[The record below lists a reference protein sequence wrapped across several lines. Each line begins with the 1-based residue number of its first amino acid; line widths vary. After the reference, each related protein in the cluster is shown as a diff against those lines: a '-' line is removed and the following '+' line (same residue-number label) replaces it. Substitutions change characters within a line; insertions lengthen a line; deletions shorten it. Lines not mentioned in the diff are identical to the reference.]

1 MPYLSVGQQHELE
14 EIAAH
19 RLQILRAGDAS
30 NAPGLRE
37 AHNFVLRV
45 KDRLREDRY
54 QQFLVNFPKFDTTM
68 QPRAFYEET
77 RKIFDANLAE
87 NLWSELRDTYLPKID
102 ADSMR
107 GNVKT
112 QWTSELWCGHVF
124 GEECIT
130 NWLRRSNS
138 CPHCRD
144 MPLDMPSHLVESM
157 EDNRI
162 LEENLADMERRV
174 DELVQEDEEPER
186 AMNETA
192 LEQHER
198 ARRTHISHPL
208 DQTELQY
215 REEEFD
221 RLINVLQEEQ
231 QRLRQ
236 HMHQLDQYR
245 SQLAERMEEEDRQ
258 REAERRR
265 RAERRAERMEELD
278 RLEEAENRRGANGWR
293 WF

>member
-1 MPYLSVGQQHELE
+1 MPRQRTERQGSRPRTIEELIQTSVWSGT
-14 EIAAH
+14 
-19 RLQILRAGDAS
+19 S
-30 NAPGLRE
+30 K
-37 AHNFVLRV
+37 HNGPVV
-45 KDRLREDRY
+45 CTICTNPY
-54 QQFLVNFPKFDTTM
+54 Q
-68 QPRAFYEET
+68 
-77 RKIFDANLAE
+77 ANGE
-87 NLWSELRDTYLPKID
+87 RPI
-102 ADSMR
+102 
-107 GNVKT
+107 
-112 QWTSELWCGHVF
+112 ELWCGHVF